1 LTRRIAILD
10 PFSGI
15 AGDMLLG
22 SLVAV
27 GLSPEWLRALPGRLG
42 LDDVHVEIKPVLRK
56 HLACTKVDFVIP
68 PQPHSR
74 GLPEIRRILD
84 EAELPAEVRAKAGGA
99 FDLLAEAE
107 AGVHGTSPERIHFHE
122 VGAVDAILDIV
133 GSIWGLAELG
143 VEEVY
148 SGTITFGDGLV
159 RAAHGVLPVPAPATM
174 SLLAG
179 HPVRPGPPESG
190 ELVTPTG
197 AVLVRTLSL
206 GRPPA
211 LFTPVGSGM
220 GAGTKELPD
229 RANALRI
236 ILGDID
242 ANGVRSERL
251 VQIVAD
257 IDDMTPEYL
266 AGLADRVR
274 AAGALDVT
282 LVAIMMKKGRAGHRI
297 EVLTTPADSRR
308 LEEVLLHESTSIG
321 VRSFDVTRSALPR
334 EQREVEV
341 LGHPVAVKLVRL
353 PDGSVRGKPEFE
365 DVDRVAL
372 ATGRRREDIFRL
384 ALTAAE
390 RL

>member
-27 GLSPEWLRALPGRLG
+27 GLPAAWLEALPARLG
-42 LDDVHVEIKPVLRK
+42 LGDVSVEVKSVLRK

-74 GLPEIRRILD
+74 GLSEIRRILD
-84 EAELPAEVRAKAGGA
+84 EADLPAEVRSTARKS

-107 AGVHGTSPERIHFHE
+107 AGVHGTSPEQIHFHE

-133 GSIWGLAELG
+133 GTIWGFAELG
-143 VEEVY
+143 IEEVY

-159 RAAHGVLPVPAPATM
+159 GAAHGVLPVPAPATM
-174 SLLAG
+174 SLLQG

-197 AVLVRTLSL
+197 AVLVRTLSR

-211 LFTPVGSGM
+211 TFTPLASGM
-220 GAGTKELPD
+220 GAGTKELRD
-229 RANALRI
+229 RANALRVI
-236 ILGDID
+236 IGEVDSEGI
-242 ANGVRSERL
+242 RSERL

-266 AGLADRVR
+266 AGLAESVR

-282 LVAIMMKKGRAGHRI
+282 LVPIMMKKGRPAHRI
-297 EVLTTPADSRR
+297 EVLATPGDARR
-308 LEEVLLHESTSIG
+308 LEEVLLHDSTSIG
-321 VRSFDVTRSALPR
+321 VRAYEVNRSALPR
-334 EQREVEV
+334 EQRQVEV

-353 PDGSVRGKPEFE
+353 PDGSARGKPEFE
-365 DVDRVAL
+365 DVNRVAL
-372 ATGRRREDIFRL
+372 ATGRRRDDIFRL
-384 ALTAAE
+384 ALSAAE